1 MDDWRDGSDEF
12 FPDARWRRPFE
23 LAWESLQA
31 GSFPVGAVLFD
42 PAGAVAAEGRNR
54 IAEQDAPAG
63 QLRGTSLAHAEVNVL
78 AQMPPHTPPAGHYD
92 YLLYTTL
99 EPCLLCTSALRMTRV
114 GRVLFAAPD
123 EYWAGVAGIPQLLRS
138 GTARHWTARYG
149 PIAGPLGVWAGVLP
163 AYWYLTYR
171 PSAVF
176 TADPVVPKPR
186 VDLADRLRDADVFQ
200 AKTTELALQ
209 QAWPDLARVAEGG

>member
-1 MDDWRDGSDEF
+1 MDDWRDGPDGF

-31 GSFPVGAVLFD
+31 GSFPVGAMLLD

-63 QLRGTSLAHAEVNVL
+63 QLRGTTLAHAEMNVL
-78 AQMPPHTPPAGHYD
+78 AQMPPHTPPDGHYD

-99 EPCLLCTSALRMTRV
+99 EPCLLCTAALRMTRV

-138 GTARHWTARYG
+138 GAGRHWTARSG

-171 PSAVF
+171 PSAIF

-186 VDLADRLRDADVFQ
+186 VELAERLRDADVFR
-200 AKTTELALQ
+200 AATTEQALRR
-209 QAWPDLARVAEGG
+209 AWPNLDRVAVQE